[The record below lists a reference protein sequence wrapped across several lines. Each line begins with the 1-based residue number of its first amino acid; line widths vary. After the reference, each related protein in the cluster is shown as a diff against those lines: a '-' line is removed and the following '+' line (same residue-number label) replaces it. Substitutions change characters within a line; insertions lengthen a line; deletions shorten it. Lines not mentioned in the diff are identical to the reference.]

1 MAHSQERKLKVQEI
15 LNFMY
20 SLKINNLYKISHID
34 FYESDT
40 SANSDKS
47 LTFRFS
53 FYSDKDLMTD
63 ENVDTSIKLILNK
76 VTSYFN
82 INTR

>member
-1 MAHSQERKLKVQEI
+1 
-15 LNFMY
+15 MY
-20 SLKINNLYKISHID
+20 SLKIKNLYKISHID

-40 SANSDKS
+40 LANSDKS

-53 FYSDKDLMTD
+53 FYSDKGLMTD
-63 ENVDTSIKLILNK
+63 EYVDTSIKLILNK

-82 INTR
+82 ISTR